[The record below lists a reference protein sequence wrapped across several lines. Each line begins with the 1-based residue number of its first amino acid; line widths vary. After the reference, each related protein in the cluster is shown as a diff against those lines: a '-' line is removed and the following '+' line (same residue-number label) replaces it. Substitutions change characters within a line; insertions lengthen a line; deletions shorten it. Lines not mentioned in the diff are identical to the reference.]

1 MNSRQ
6 VIGLGLLLLAA
17 IAAALGF
24 AEMNEAHR
32 LRIAVD
38 SANRRRDR
46 ALVDD
51 AANAKRN
58 DWLHQHRAELAAS
71 LAKLKAAHPNAG
83 QAKETVINWKETQ
96 ASWTNPK
103 YINLRQKAFRS
114 RLTVQYKAFYR
125 AIGLSPGQIARFE
138 DLKTEAEGRRLDIA
152 LAAETLGLPEKGP
165 EIAPLIADSQAQF
178 NADALDLM
186 GQATFD
192 SYQQY
197 ESSAPERQL
206 IAGLASSLLF
216 TSSPLSEQQTQ
227 QLTQI
232 LAAARQSS
240 SSGEPGALS
249 GLNLDQVQTQ
259 AAAILA
265 PPQVAELS
273 SRIARARSAE
283 LTFQMMG
290 MMRDWV
296 QQAPDSR

>member
-1 MNSRQ
+1 MNPRR

-17 IAAALGF
+17 IATAIGF
-24 AEMNEAHR
+24 AEMKEANR

-46 ALVDD
+46 ALVDG

-83 QAKETVINWKETQ
+83 QAKEATINWKQVQ
-96 ASWTNPK
+96 ASWKDPK
-103 YINLRQKAFRS
+103 YVNLLQKAFRS
-114 RLTVQYKAFYR
+114 RLTVQYEAFYR
-125 AIGLSPGQIARFE
+125 AMGFSPGQIAQFE
-138 DLKTEAEGRRLDIA
+138 DLKTEAEGRRLDID

-165 EIAPLIADSQAQF
+165 EIAPLIADNQAQF
-178 NADALDLM
+178 SADALGLM
-186 GQATFD
+186 GQAAFD

-197 ESSAPERQL
+197 ESAAPERQL
-206 IAGLASSLLF
+206 IAGLASNLLF

-227 QLTQI
+227 QLAQI
-232 LAAARQSS
+232 VAAARQPAP
-240 SSGEPGALS
+240 SGEPGTLS
-249 GLNLDQVQTQ
+249 GLSLDQVQAQ
-259 AAAILA
+259 AAAVLA
-265 PPQVAELS
+265 PPQAAQLS
-273 SRIARARSAE
+273 SIIARARSAQ
-283 LTFQMMG
+283 LMFQMMG